1 MTAIRIGVIGAGSA
15 VFSLGLVKDL
25 CLTPS
30 LAGSEVVFM
39 DINEERLRAV
49 SGLARRYAEEMGAD
63 LHFVET
69 MDREAALAGSDF
81 VINTAFAKGHHH
93 ARRLRDL
100 TAEHGYYYG
109 GVHLGGFDDLSLMLD
124 VARDMERIC
133 PDAWLIQSGNPVYEG
148 CTLMTRETGLKIIG
162 LCHGHY
168 HYLDICEVLG
178 LDPARVTFQAP
189 GLNHQIWMTHFLYD
203 GEDAY
208 PILDEWIATQGE
220 AFWRSHIATRTHDI
234 QMSRGAIQQYQLYG
248 LMPIGDTVRSRHNWW
263 QHTDIAT
270 KKYYFGEPWG
280 GPDTELARPFYVAN
294 QEKKMAEAAR
304 IATDPSSRVSD
315 FIGTTKTRE
324 QQVPIIDALVNN
336 HGAFFQ
342 VNVPNHSA
350 LAGVADDVAVEV
362 PAWIDRAG
370 IFPLRVTPLPRKIM
384 FEHILPRVL
393 EMERDLEAFTSG
405 DRTMLL
411 WNVVNSPQTR
421 TFGQAAAVLD
431 DLLTMEGNEALAA
444 HYAGH
449 RVIGEQESAV
459 PDTATARGADSWG

>member
-1 MTAIRIGVIGAGSA
+1 MTALRIGVIGAGSA

-30 LAGSEVVFM
+30 LAGSEVIFM
-39 DINEERLRAV
+39 DINAERLHAV
-49 SGLARRYAEEMGAD
+49 TGLARRYAAEMGAS
-63 LHFVET
+63 LRFVET
-69 MDREAALAGSDF
+69 MERRDALADADF

-93 ARRLRDL
+93 ARQVREI

-109 GVHLGGFDDLSLMLD
+109 GVHLGGFDDLRLMMD

-189 GLNHQIWMTHFLYD
+189 GLNHQIWMTHFLFD

-208 PILDEWIATQGE
+208 PRLDAWIATEAE
-220 AFWRSHIATRTHDI
+220 AFWRSHTATRTHDI

-263 QHTDIAT
+263 QHTDIET

-294 QEKKMAEAAR
+294 HEKKMAEAAR
-304 IATDPSSRVSD
+304 IARDPSARVAD
-315 FIGTTKTRE
+315 FIGTTRTRE

-342 VNVPNHSA
+342 VNVPNNGA
-350 LAGVADDVAVEV
+350 LAGVADDVVVEV

-384 FEHILPRVL
+384 LEHILPRVL

-421 TFGQAAAVLD
+421 SFGQAAAALD
-431 DLLTMEGNEALAA
+431 DLLAMEENAALAA
-444 HYAGH
+444 HYAGP
-449 RVIGEQESAV
+449 RIVGEQAAAV
-459 PDTATARGADSWG
+459 PRRATARSAD